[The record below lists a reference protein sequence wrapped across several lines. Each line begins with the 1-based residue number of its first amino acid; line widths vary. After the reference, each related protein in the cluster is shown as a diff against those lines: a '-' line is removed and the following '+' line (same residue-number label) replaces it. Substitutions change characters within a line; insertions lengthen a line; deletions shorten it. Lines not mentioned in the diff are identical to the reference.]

1 MIEFERV
8 SKKFKLY
15 STPADRLREIIFRK
29 PMHSEYQ
36 ALSDVSF
43 RVSDGQTLGI
53 IGPNGAGKSTVLKI
67 LMGILIPDSG
77 AIRMSGRVTGL
88 LELGTGFNIEMTGE
102 QNIFMNGLLLGMSRA
117 ELEAKKEA
125 IIEFSELGDF
135 IAEPIKT
142 YSSGMVMRLAFS
154 IAIHAAPSCFV
165 VDEALSVG
173 DAHFSQKCMRAIR
186 EFRSNGGSIIFVSHD
201 LNAVKMLCDEAIL
214 LNKGAVL
221 SAGDPE
227 TVINSYNHLIALM
240 NDADGRMK
248 LETAG
253 KKTSYGNMDMVIESV
268 EIAGQDSNADV
279 VSSGEIVD
287 IAVNFRS
294 AIESGDLTVGI
305 LIRDRFGQDIY
316 GTNTALQKV
325 PVPVKPQCRY
335 RCVFTVPMNIAP
347 GKYNVTAALHV
358 GESHLETCYNW
369 QDRVTEFVVAGVKGQ
384 LFAGLARLE
393 SSVACNEIC
402 SDNSILL

>member
-15 STPADRLREIIFRK
+15 STPAYRLREIVFRK

-43 RVSDGQTLGI
+43 RVPDSETLGI
-53 IGPNGAGKSTVLKI
+53 VGPNGAGKSTILKI
-67 LMGILIPDSG
+67 LMGILLPDSG
-77 AIRMSGRVTGL
+77 AVRLSGRITGL
-88 LELGTGFNIEMTGE
+88 LELGTGFNMEMTGI
-102 QNIFMNGLLLGMSRA
+102 QNIFMNGLLLGIPKS
-117 ELEAKKEA
+117 ELESRKEA

-135 IAEPIKT
+135 ICEPIKT

-154 IAIHAAPSCFV
+154 IAIHSSPSCFV

-186 EFRSNGGSIIFVSHD
+186 DFRAGGGSIIFVSHD
-201 LNAVKMLCDEAIL
+201 LNAVKMLCDQAIL
-214 LNKGAVL
+214 LNKGTVIAN
-221 SAGDPE
+221 GDPE
-227 TVINSYNHLIALM
+227 TVINSYNQLVALM
-240 NDADGRMK
+240 NDSDGRMK
-248 LETAG
+248 LEFAG

-268 EIAGQDSNADV
+268 EIKGRDSNADV
-279 VSSGEIVD
+279 VSSGETVD

-294 AIESGDLTVGI
+294 AIESDDLTVGI

-316 GTNTALQKV
+316 GTNTTHQKV
-325 PVPVKPQCRY
+325 PIATKPQSRY

-358 GESHLETCYNW
+358 GESHLKTCYNW
-369 QDRVTEFVVAGVKGQ
+369 QDHVTEFVVAGIKGP
-384 LFAGLARLE
+384 FFVGIAKLE
-393 SSVACNEIC
+393 SSIECKEA
-402 SDNSILL
+402 

>member
-1 MIEFERV
+1 MIEFESVNKR
-8 SKKFKLY
+8 FKLY

-29 PMHSEYQ
+29 QMHSEYQ

-43 RVSDGQTLGI
+43 QVSDGETLGI
-53 IGPNGAGKSTVLKI
+53 VGPNGAGKSTVLKI
-67 LMGILIPDSG
+67 LMGILIPDGGSV
-77 AIRMSGRVTGL
+77 RMSGRVTGL
-88 LELGTGFNIEMTGE
+88 LELGTGFNMEMTGI
-102 QNIFMNGLLLGMSRA
+102 QNIFMNGLLIGMSKT
-117 ELEAKKEA
+117 ELEAKREA

-135 IAEPIKT
+135 IGEPIKT

-186 EFRSNGGSIIFVSHD
+186 DFRAQGGSIIFVSHD
-201 LNAVKMLCDEAIL
+201 LNAVKMLCDQAIL
-214 LNKGAVL
+214 LNKGKVL
-221 SAGDPE
+221 AAGEPE
-227 TVINSYNHLIALM
+227 AVINSYNHLVALM

-248 LETAG
+248 LEVVG

-268 EIAGQDSNADV
+268 EITGHDSNADI
-279 VSSGEIVD
+279 VSSGELVD

-294 AIESGDLTVGI
+294 GIENDDLTVGI

-316 GTNTALQKV
+316 GTNTTLQKV
-325 PVPVKPQCRY
+325 HVQTNPQCQY
-335 RCVFTVPMNIAP
+335 SCVFTVPMNIAP

-358 GESHLETCYNW
+358 GETHLENCYNW
-369 QDRVTEFVVAGVKGQ
+369 QDHVADFVVAGVRGP
-384 LFAGLARLE
+384 LFAGLTRLE
-393 SSVACNEIC
+393 SSVVCRELANTT
-402 SDNSILL
+402 NR